1 MSNVVE
7 FNPYGLRP
15 QQTASSEYLT
25 ATLQA
30 ALKTP
35 ETVVFTEHGTE
46 NRPLPWQPPAVITD
60 AMKREAVHA
69 LGVLKVRSRPATQG
83 EAEAFVAHLAN
94 LCAGKELPPESKLMG
109 AVSSIL
115 RAEYPAAIINDLGA
129 LDRVMKRLS
138 TADRPMWWPS
148 WPELAA
154 ALDAERSHLR
164 AQWERLSVLAKGNNG
179 ARAMLARQRQDDAVP
194 PATEAE
200 KARVRE
206 LCASIGLPDPD
217 QRIKRMPG
225 TQPR

>member
-115 RAEYPAAIINDLGA
+115 RAEYPAAIINDPGA

-138 TADRPMWWPS
+138 AADRPMWWPS
-148 WPELAA
+148 WPELSA
-154 ALDAERSHLR
+154 ALDGERAHLR
-164 AQWERLSVLAKGNNG
+164 AQWERLNVLAKGNSG
-179 ARAMLARQRQDDAVP
+179 ARAMLARQRQDDATP
-194 PATEAE
+194 PATDAQ
-200 KARVRE
+200 KAAVRE
-206 LCASIGLPDPD
+206 LLAAAGFALKSERPHHS
-217 QRIKRMPG
+217 R
-225 TQPR
+225 